1 MRLRQLGLATI
12 AAGLMG
18 LAAPAWAADP
28 ADPASVQAPIK
39 GSDVMGDKGR
49 TGPDGWSWAPQT
61 RDQAPDAKGSQTAAN
76 GGGGDLNSKRGPN
89 EGKKLAPGDD
99 PGTPAATDAH
109 GPGTM
114 DSGAAH
120 KP

>member
-1 MRLRQLGLATI
+1 MRLRWI
-12 AAGLMG
+12 G
-18 LAAPAWAADP
+18 LAAACAVAIASPVRAADP
-28 ADPASVQAPIK
+28 AAAQAPIN

-61 RDQAPDAKGSQTAAN
+61 RDQAPADTGNQTAAN
-76 GGGGDLNSKRGPN
+76 GRGALNAQPGPDQ
-89 EGKKLAPGDD
+89 GKKLAPGDD

-109 GPGTM
+109 GPGTA

>member
-1 MRLRQLGLATI
+1 MRLQWIGLAV
-12 AAGLMG
+12 ACAVAM
-18 LAAPAWAADP
+18 APPVRAEDP
-28 ADPASVQAPIK
+28 ATVQAPIK
-39 GSDVMGDKGR
+39 GADVMGDKGR

-61 RDQAPDAKGSQTAAN
+61 RDQAPADTGNKTAAN
-76 GGGGDLNSKRGPN
+76 GRGDANSQPN
-89 EGKKLAPGDD
+89 PNAGKKLAPGDD

-109 GPGTM
+109 GPGTT

>member
-1 MRLRQLGLATI
+1 MRLQWIGPAT
-12 AAGLMG
+12 
-18 LAAPAWAADP
+18 LAACVVIMASPARAADP
-28 ADPASVQAPIK
+28 AAVQEPIK

-61 RDQAPDAKGSQTAAN
+61 RDQAPGDKDNQTAAN
-76 GGGGDLNSKRGPN
+76 GRGALNSQPSPA

-99 PGTPAATDAH
+99 PGAPAATDAH
-109 GPGTM
+109 GPGTR
-114 DSGAAH
+114 DSGTAN